1 MRQQDWLFPHVFRK
15 AGWLIVAVLS
25 IFFLVLRSN
34 AGQEYFDS
42 YRNGRDYPLSWA
54 DYTDIIVNVFIIGFA
69 IGLIL
74 IAFSREKH
82 EDEMIQKLRLQA
94 LQWSVYANYIVLIL
108 CSLLFYWTDF
118 FNVLV
123 LNMYTVLLA
132 FIIVFRWTL
141 HQMNKESLS

>member
-1 MRQQDWLFPHVFRK
+1 M
-15 AGWLIVAVLS
+15 
-25 IFFLVLRSN
+25 
-34 AGQEYFDS
+34 
-42 YRNGRDYPLSWA
+42 SWA

>member
-74 IAFSREKH
+74 IAFSKREARGRNDPKTQIASFTV
-82 EDEMIQKLRLQA
+82 ECLRQLYRA
-94 LQWSVYANYIVLIL
+94 D
-108 CSLLFYWTDF
+108 SLLF
-118 FNVLV
+118 
-123 LNMYTVLLA
+123 TVLLDR
-132 FIIVFRWTL
+132 FF
-141 HQMNKESLS
+141 